1 MIHNPRVMGTLV
13 IPYCADCGI
22 RLPANYRC
30 TECAWEEVRDDQGTV
45 AEVCV
50 DPCLL
55 HNRMSILRV

>member
-1 MIHNPRVMGTLV
+1 MGTLV